1 MASGK
6 RNLLLENISGKL
18 GNNFVIKQYPGG
30 RIVIARKARKYKRTT
45 TELTE
50 LYADR
55 FKAAIKYAQHILSS
69 KELMAPYKDKLEP
82 GQRLYNYL
90 ITEYMV
96 EERRKAGQST
106 YKKFRR

>member
-6 RNLLLENISGKL
+6 GNLLLENMSGKL
-18 GNNFVIKQYPGG
+18 GDEYVIKNYSGK
-30 RIVIARKARKYKRTT
+30 IVIARRPRKYKRTT

-55 FKAAIKYAQHILSS
+55 FKAAIKHAQSILLDS
-69 KELMAPYKDKLEP
+69 KLKGTYKKKLKP

-90 ITEYMV
+90 IQEYMM
-96 EERRKAGQST
+96 EERRKAGQSIP
-106 YKKFRR
+106 KKPKK